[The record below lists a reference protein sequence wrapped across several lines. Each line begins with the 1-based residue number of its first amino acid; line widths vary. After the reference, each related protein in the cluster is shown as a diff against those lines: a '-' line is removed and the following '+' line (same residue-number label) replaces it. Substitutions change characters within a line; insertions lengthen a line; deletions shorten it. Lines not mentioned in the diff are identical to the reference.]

1 MWLQNPIIHI
11 IIIWEIIKLNSKNEI
26 GKEEKRKCVLFSPHK
41 NDHNSLLAQSFP
53 LLSQNHNRFIS
64 VFPILPLFT
73 ISSCDVSCGGVGKSL
88 SYMHSHIDISIY
100 IRSLSLSSLWIQQNL
115 FLLLPFSST
124 FLQQPSAMA
133 GFGGGHC
140 FPYPLFA
147 VIIVLAI
154 VHAILASIAT
164 VQVIFFS
171 IFVYFFWIIWSI

>member
-1 MWLQNPIIHI
+1 V
-11 IIIWEIIKLNSKNEI
+11 
-26 GKEEKRKCVLFSPHK
+26 RV
-41 NDHNSLLAQSFP
+41 
-53 LLSQNHNRFIS
+53 
-64 VFPILPLFT
+64 
-73 ISSCDVSCGGVGKSL
+73 
-88 SYMHSHIDISIY
+88 
-100 IRSLSLSSLWIQQNL
+100 QQYL

-164 VQVIFFS
+164 IQVIFSPFS
-171 IFVYFFWIIWSI
+171 FIFWII